1 MNTGNL
7 KIVQWNARS
16 LQSNKHSLLQIFN
29 EEHFDIAIVYETWYK
44 RSHDVRFRNFSVV
57 KKDRADGYGGVAL
70 FISNKLKYEIINFNA
85 NFNRKIEVCGINI
98 LLNNKKLSVI
108 SLYRP
113 PRVKATVLDYI
124 NLFNQIPYD
133 CIIGGDFNAHHSVWG
148 SPTCSTDGNI
158 LVDAIE
164 EFHTLAISNDGSAT
178 RISPPGQQ
186 KSVVDIT
193 LMTTNLALSSHWA
206 VMTDTYGSDHF
217 PILITF
223 NTIKTDDSLIT
234 PVSKWS
240 MTNVKWDVYSAE
252 LESYLADTPIFQSAN
267 DMAQFLITSISNA
280 ANKSCK
286 LLRPFSAR
294 VRSPQ
299 WWDEECLQAVNAR
312 RDSLRSYRNN
322 LTCSNFLEYKRKQAI
337 CKRTFQTKAKNSWA
351 QFCTSLNRQTNP
363 STIWNRVRSI
373 SNPKRY
379 PPQDQIQIEALLH
392 KIAPDYAPEATI
404 SAPVRSTET
413 HFLLTPI
420 KINELKANIKNSPK
434 SAPGPDGISY
444 KMLANLP
451 DLALEFLCRIYNAIL
466 LEGDSCDILKES
478 LIIPVPKP
486 NDPNTMRPIALM
498 SCLLKTFERIIKTRI
513 EWWLESK
520 NTFPE
525 SQFGFRRGKGTIDC
539 ISHLTT
545 DIQITFSK
553 NQYLASL
560 FVDISSAYDN
570 VILSLLF
577 NKLVNIGIPN
587 HFACVLVNLFTNRQV
602 SIRCNN
608 ITLGPRRVN
617 KGLPQGSV
625 LSPLLFN
632 IYTADLHT
640 RDNHSQTLQYAD
652 DFCFYLIESTYQ
664 GCVERLESV
673 MSSCKSYFL
682 EQGLDISPAK
692 SAVSFFTRH
701 RLPDINNITLGSL
714 NIPVKNCVTYLGIT
728 LDSKLTWNDHI
739 NKSLDKCERS
749 LNVLKAVNRYK
760 WGADPKTNLLFY
772 RAYTRSIIDYG
783 CFLYG
788 SATQS
793 RLLKIDRIQ
802 FKALRLALGA
812 LRSTPTQALL
822 AECNEP
828 PLYLRRLF
836 LAEKYIIKCKFNN
849 QGEIIRKVSEL
860 AVYNLTNTWWQN
872 KNSPTLADAFTNIT
886 SYNIKGS
893 NIPFYSSKFEISFQK
908 PSVIIPTFN
917 HPNTNTM
924 VLQDLLSS
932 FNNPC
937 VIYTDGSKSDAG
949 VGAAVYVHNNGI
961 SIKYKMNPV
970 CSIFTAELTAIE
982 LALDWASKTTQYKQ
996 YAILSDSLSSI
1007 LALSQPTNHI
1017 FSNRIMTN
1025 LLEKELLLNQQNKS
1039 VTYVWVKGHS
1049 CIKGN
1054 EIVDRLAKDAAITG
1068 CNIDNITRRD
1078 IISTR
1083 KTHMRDQWEDQWR
1096 QFCRNSNTAYSKI
1109 HPSLPTTKLDE
1120 RSHPNRKLNTLYI
1133 RCLFGHANINS
1144 YRLRMGLSETD
1155 TCDCNGD
1162 TDDLNHWFFNCR
1174 YNELATNNMLAA
1186 LVATNMPLPQNH
1198 ISLMVLSRVSNTVKS
1213 ILWDFFKAVKR
1224 LI

>member
-44 RSHDVRFRNFSVV
+44 RSHDVRFRNF
-57 KKDRADGYGGVAL
+57 
-70 FISNKLKYEIINFNA
+70 
-85 NFNRKIEVCGINI
+85 
-98 LLNNKKLSVI
+98 
-108 SLYRP
+108 
-113 PRVKATVLDYI
+113 T
-124 NLFNQIPYD
+124 
-133 CIIGGDFNAHHSVWG
+133 
-148 SPTCSTDGNI
+148 
-158 LVDAIE
+158 
-164 EFHTLAISNDGSAT
+164 T

-252 LESYLADTPIFQSAN
+252 LESHLADTPIFQGAN

-466 LEGDSCDILKES
+466 LE
-478 LIIPVPKP
+478 
-486 NDPNTMRPIALM
+486 
-498 SCLLKTFERIIKTRI
+498 
-513 EWWLESK
+513 
-520 NTFPE
+520 
-525 SQFGFRRGKGTIDC
+525 
-539 ISHLTT
+539 
-545 DIQITFSK
+545 
-553 NQYLASL
+553 
-560 FVDISSAYDN
+560 
-570 VILSLLF
+570 
-577 NKLVNIGIPN
+577 
-587 HFACVLVNLFTNRQV
+587 
-602 SIRCNN
+602 
-608 ITLGPRRVN
+608 
-617 KGLPQGSV
+617 
-625 LSPLLFN
+625 
-632 IYTADLHT
+632 
-640 RDNHSQTLQYAD
+640 
-652 DFCFYLIESTYQ
+652 
-664 GCVERLESV
+664 
-673 MSSCKSYFL
+673 
-682 EQGLDISPAK
+682 
-692 SAVSFFTRH
+692 
-701 RLPDINNITLGSL
+701 
-714 NIPVKNCVTYLGIT
+714 
-728 LDSKLTWNDHI
+728 
-739 NKSLDKCERS
+739 
-749 LNVLKAVNRYK
+749 
-760 WGADPKTNLLFY
+760 
-772 RAYTRSIIDYG
+772 
-783 CFLYG
+783 
-788 SATQS
+788 
-793 RLLKIDRIQ
+793 
-802 FKALRLALGA
+802 
-812 LRSTPTQALL
+812 
-822 AECNEP
+822 
-828 PLYLRRLF
+828 
-836 LAEKYIIKCKFNN
+836 
-849 QGEIIRKVSEL
+849 
-860 AVYNLTNTWWQN
+860 
-872 KNSPTLADAFTNIT
+872 
-886 SYNIKGS
+886 
-893 NIPFYSSKFEISFQK
+893 
-908 PSVIIPTFN
+908 
-917 HPNTNTM
+917 
-924 VLQDLLSS
+924 
-932 FNNPC
+932 
-937 VIYTDGSKSDAG
+937 DAG

-982 LALDWASKTTQYKQ
+982 LALDWASKTTQYNQ